1 MKLARVAAQVVST
14 QKPSFYRGIKTF
26 MVKPLKLDGTEDG
39 STFVAADRVQAG
51 IGDIVLIMQEG
62 SSARFMY
69 GDAEAPVRTVIVGIV
84 DHVETLES

>member
-1 MKLARVAAQVVST
+1 MKLARVVAQVVAT

-51 IGDIVLIMQEG
+51 IGDLVLIMQEG

-84 DHVETLES
+84 DHVEMVES